1 MYASVRPSKNKV
13 GIELIW
19 NSTVHTRAGRV
30 HDRCYGYTS
39 GSSPVGACRVLNCL
53 WKTRSSFVVTALPVI
68 LHACDITTFIKN
80 QLSQVQLI
88 STCRRQLVMV
98 HQSFLHIQILCIIEH
113 LSTPLLIQVSSSG
126 PSPYSKAPSS
136 PPSHRLSSHHPLFD
150 RMSPP
155 PPPLRL

>member
-1 MYASVRPSKNKV
+1 MARIRVPNFDETLAYLSRMHVRREFEKQNDVPVYASVRPSKNKV

-68 LHACDITTFIKN
+68 LHACDITC
-80 QLSQVQLI
+80 L
-88 STCRRQLVMV
+88 
-98 HQSFLHIQILCIIEH
+98 
-113 LSTPLLIQVSSSG
+113 
-126 PSPYSKAPSS
+126 
-136 PPSHRLSSHHPLFD
+136 
-150 RMSPP
+150 
-155 PPPLRL
+155 